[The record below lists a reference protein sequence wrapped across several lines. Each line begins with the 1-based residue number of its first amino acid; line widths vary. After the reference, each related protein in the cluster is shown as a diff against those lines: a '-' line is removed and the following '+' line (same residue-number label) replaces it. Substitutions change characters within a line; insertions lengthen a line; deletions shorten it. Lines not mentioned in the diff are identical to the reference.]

1 MKMAKKII
9 GAGVP
14 FPKGT
19 NVPVGTNVSFP
30 IGIFVPVKK
39 LFNLWLKFEKLTYF
53 LHFKHFLRV

>member
-1 MKMAKKII
+1 MKMAKKIL

-39 LFNLWLKFEKLTYF
+39 TF
-53 LHFKHFLRV
+53 